1 VSARTR
7 SACARS
13 GVQAI
18 APIGQA
24 IIAFAKTERPAFSKL
39 KVLGIPRQFFRK
51 DHLVEDRSVVLAL
64 QSIQETVDIGPRDAV
79 AMACLIAYR
88 RGSLLRTS
96 RLVVSEF
103 VAHDSLPG
111 SGA

>member
-1 VSARTR
+1 M
-7 SACARS
+7 
-13 GVQAI
+13 
-18 APIGQA
+18 
-24 IIAFAKTERPAFSKL
+24 
-39 KVLGIPRQFFRK
+39 
-51 DHLVEDRSVVLAL
+51 EDRSVVLAL

-103 VAHDSLPG
+103 VAHDLLPDQELESRLDRQVQPG
-111 SGA
+111 QPNEGWIGPL